1 MCILGI
7 GPIITIQAE
16 TGFIGS
22 IAITLSTIENS
33 RVLLHKT
40 DKMVFMKNRT
50 KEIYRYGNPWQA
62 DEWANYLPESLG
74 MKPSHSLSKIIWI
87 GIITKVVPKQSD
99 DLQVLFHNLLHHDKN
114 TGERNKNKYNLV
126 GRVHHVKWRRARAG
140 RWNVRLSQR
149 LRLHLDKNRNKRHA
163 SRQHPAIT
171 VLLKEEVAVNALI
184 LYRFFWELRE

>member
-1 MCILGI
+1 MIRFTTLGTRPFDGGIIQVVGSDGGPSFGTIIIFIVTMCILGI

-74 MKPSHSLSKIIWI
+74 MKPSHSLSKII
-87 GIITKVVPKQSD
+87 
-99 DLQVLFHNLLHHDKN
+99 
-114 TGERNKNKYNLV
+114 
-126 GRVHHVKWRRARAG
+126 
-140 RWNVRLSQR
+140 
-149 LRLHLDKNRNKRHA
+149 
-163 SRQHPAIT
+163 
-171 VLLKEEVAVNALI
+171 
-184 LYRFFWELRE
+184 